1 MSNVGRAFAAQPV
14 VQAGSLTKAWDARLV
29 SCVVDENVG
38 LPDAAVLTY
47 HDDNFDLLADAV
59 ITIGTPIRVSVSSVL
74 GNAQE
79 LLFAGEVTAVE
90 ADADSTGTFTVI
102 RAMNKAHR
110 LFRGRKVMAFRNTTA
125 AQVVRRVA
133 KGAGLTVGRVDV
145 APVTYAQ
152 ISQPAISDWEFLQLI
167 AQEHGVVVQVDDQGT
182 LELVKPRPAA
192 GAPPVG
198 TSADVSPLVLH
209 HRDNLRS
216 VRASLS
222 SVDQVSG
229 VEVRGW
235 DVATKKALVAVE
247 PAVVS
252 TTVTPGMSP
261 TVIGKAF
268 RAGARTL
275 VADMPYATQ
284 AETAV
289 VARSMAA
296 AASAGFAEIEAVAD
310 GEPKLRAGVP
320 VTLSGVGDAF
330 SGRYTATSV
339 RHVLEPSEGY
349 RSIVTVSTSP
359 DRSLAGLTNGGGAPP
374 RTGRMPGLATAIV
387 TDIKEVGGERGWVR
401 LKFPWLDDNY
411 VTDWVR
417 TVQPG
422 GVRGGGVFSPEVN
435 DEVLV
440 GFEQGSLDRPY
451 VLGGLYNGVDQPT
464 PHAVPLVDRKSG
476 RVNRRSLV
484 SRGGNR
490 LDLLDGMTAAGVRLT
505 TGDKRLDITLDEK
518 TGQVDI
524 QVRGPG
530 GGRALG
536 SITLTNRGI
545 TVDAMNGDL
554 VLNGR
559 SVSVNGATVSVKG
572 TDVSVK
578 GVKSTTVDGGL
589 RAVLKGAQV
598 HINPPLAP

>member
-1 MSNVGRAFAAQPV
+1 MSNVGRAFAALPV
-14 VQAGSLTKAWDARLV
+14 VRAGSLTEAWNERLV

-38 LPDAAVLTY
+38 LPDSAVLTY
-47 HDDNFDLLADAV
+47 HDDNFELLADAA
-59 ITIGTPIRVSVSSVL
+59 IEIGTPVRVSVSSVL
-74 GNAQE
+74 DNGTE
-79 LLFAGEVTAVE
+79 PLFTGEVTAVE
-90 ADADSTGTFTVI
+90 ADADSTGSFTVI

-110 LFRGRKVMAFRNTTA
+110 LFRGRKVEAFRNTTA

-133 KGAGLTVGRVDV
+133 KGAGLTVGRIEV
-145 APVTYAQ
+145 AAVTYRQ

-167 AQEHGVVVQVDDQGT
+167 AQEHGVVVQVDDQGA
-182 LELVKPRPAA
+182 LELVKPRAAA

-198 TSADVSPLVLH
+198 TSADVNPLVLH

-235 DVATKKALVAVE
+235 DVATKKALVAVA

-252 TTVTPGMSP
+252 TTVAPGMSP

-275 VADMPYATQ
+275 VADTPYATQ
-284 AETAV
+284 AETTV
-289 VARSMAA
+289 VAQSLAA

-320 VTLSGVGDAF
+320 ITLSGVGAAF

-339 RHVLEPSEGY
+339 RHVLEPGEGY

-359 DRSLAGLTNGGGAPP
+359 DRSLAGLTAGAAP

-505 TGDKRLDITLDEK
+505 TGDQRLDITLDEK

-530 GGRALG
+530 GGRPLG
-536 SITLTNRGI
+536 AITLTSRGI
-545 TVDAMNGDL
+545 TVDAMSGDL

-578 GVKSTTVDGGL
+578 GVKSATVDGGL
-589 RAVLKGAQV
+589 RAVLKGAEV
-598 HINPPLAP
+598 HLNPPLAP